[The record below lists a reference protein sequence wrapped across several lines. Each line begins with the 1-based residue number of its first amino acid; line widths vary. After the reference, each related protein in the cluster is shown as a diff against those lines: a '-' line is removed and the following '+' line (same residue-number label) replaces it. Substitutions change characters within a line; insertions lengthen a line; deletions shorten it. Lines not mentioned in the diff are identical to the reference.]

1 MMWKSENGYELLVQI
16 GFSKCLCDAYSYIFM
31 YISAHYRNS
40 TNLVHYDQTLT
51 DARIYL
57 PYGQP
62 SEQYLIDLHVKIID
76 EDKAFS
82 LYDMGYVRVSVT
94 VNPAS

>member
-1 MMWKSENGYELLVQI
+1 M
-16 GFSKCLCDAYSYIFM
+16 
-31 YISAHYRNS
+31 
-40 TNLVHYDQTLT
+40 VHYDQALT

-57 PYGQP
+57 PYGEP

-82 LYDMGYVRVSVT
+82 LYDMGYVRVSVK